1 LAPWPSNDWQPS
13 EKQVLVL
20 TPEQALN
27 SKALV
32 IIMTLKRFEI
42 IFHVPGGLEAWQ
54 FDYASS

>member
-1 LAPWPSNDWQPS
+1 LAPWPSNDRQPS

-42 IFHVPGGLEAWQ
+42 IFQVPGGLEAWQ

>member
-42 IFHVPGGLEAWQ
+42 IFHVPGGLEAW
-54 FDYASS
+54 